1 MITLAITAHGAEAKE
16 ASSTTDIKFTRF
28 LAGSGAANV
37 SDESAVL
44 KVQKVEQEIPV
55 TSITKSIE
63 SSGTKVVLKGAGNS
77 DDVKSTYM
85 LSELGLY
92 AKLGDGD
99 EFCFAYGVESGE
111 KFAVNPLYDM
121 AMSIS
126 STFEFPMMAYSRI
139 DAKVYEAPVT
149 MEDLSTHIKATVG
162 ATPIHGINRVGSS
175 VVVGGVSLATASS
188 IPDLKVAKTLMASGS
203 TSALLTVD
211 NFTASSPYMVMCT
224 GGDAS
229 GITTSL
235 STSGTMGMFEFTKTE
250 NTSDTT
256 IAVIYSSALSSA
268 GDDDPPSPGPSAS

>member
-37 SDESAVL
+37 SDESTIL
-44 KVQKVEQEIPV
+44 KVQKVEQEIPI
-55 TSITKSIE
+55 TSIGKTIE
-63 SSGTKVVLKGAGNS
+63 GSGTKVVLKGAGNS

-121 AMSIS
+121 AMSVS
-126 STFEFPMMAYSRI
+126 STFEFPIAAYSRI
-139 DAKVYEAPVT
+139 DAKVYEAPAT

-162 ATPIHGINRVGSS
+162 ATPIHGINKVGSS
-175 VVVGGVSLATASS
+175 VVVGGISLATVSS
-188 IPDLKVAKTLMASGS
+188 IPDIKVAKVLMASGS
-203 TSALLTVD
+203 TSATLNVPG
-211 NFTASSPYMVMCT
+211 FTTGSPYMVMCT
-224 GGDAS
+224 GGKAS
-229 GITTSL
+229 DIETSL
-235 STSGTMGMFEFTKTE
+235 SDSGSTATFSFSKSE

-256 IAVIYSSALSSA
+256 IVVIYSSPLS
-268 GDDDPPSPGPSAS
+268 GDSEESVVPGVPES